1 MMNHGGG
8 PTLPPGQ
15 IKRLQHQFGAQM
27 SFHRPADD
35 STAESIE
42 YHRQVKK
49 SGPGRDVS
57 DVGDPQSIGRR
68 GDEVSFNQVRRRS
81 RVPLP
86 RGGGYPG
93 APADAAKARVSHQPC
108 YPLAADVNSFGGQFR
123 MNPRS
128 SIGGA
133 RALMN
138 GRDPR
143 AQYGIRSG
151 ARRRWPRE
159 PRVVAAGGDAQYAAH
174 GNNGVHGLV
183 GPYEPE
189 RRDGVEPVS

>member
-8 PTLPPGQ
+8 PTLPQGQ

-35 STAESIE
+35 PTAESIE

-49 SGPGRDVS
+49 SGPGQDVS
-57 DVGDPQSIGRR
+57 DVGNPQTIGRR
-68 GDEVSFNQVRRRS
+68 GDEVSLNQVRRRS
-81 RVPLP
+81 GLTIPH
-86 RGGGYPG
+86 GSGYPW
-93 APADAAKARVSHQPC
+93 APAYTIKARVSHQPR
-108 YPLAADVNSFGGQFR
+108 YPFAPDVNSFGGQFR

-128 SIGGA
+128 PIGGT

-138 GRDPR
+138 GRNPR
-143 AQYGIRSG
+143 AQYGICSG

-159 PRVVAAGGDAQYAAH
+159 PRVIAAGGDAQYAHMVTMACMAWLALT
-174 GNNGVHGLV
+174 NPNAVTAL
-183 GPYEPE
+183 
-189 RRDGVEPVS
+189 

>member
-81 RVPLP
+81 RVTIPH
-86 RGGGYPG
+86 GGGYPW

-123 MNPRS
+123 MNLRRA
-128 SIGGA
+128 IGSA
-133 RALMN
+133 RVLMN
-138 GRDPR
+138 RD
-143 AQYGIRSG
+143 
-151 ARRRWPRE
+151 
-159 PRVVAAGGDAQYAAH
+159 DAWSEFH
-174 GNNGVHGLV
+174 I
-183 GPYEPE
+183 
-189 RRDGVEPVS
+189 

>member
-1 MMNHGGG
+1 M
-8 PTLPPGQ
+8 PDEET
-15 IKRLQHQFGAQM
+15 R
-27 SFHRPADD
+27 
-35 STAESIE
+35 
-42 YHRQVKK
+42 
-49 SGPGRDVS
+49 PGRDVS
-57 DVGDPQSIGRR
+57 DIGDPQAIGRR

-81 RVPLP
+81 GFTIPH
-86 RGGGYPG
+86 GGGYPWT
-93 APADAAKARVSHQPC
+93 PADAVKAGGLHQSR
-108 YPLAADVNSFGGQFR
+108 YPLAADVKSFGGQFR

-133 RALMN
+133 RVLMN
-138 GRDPR
+138 SRDPHTDCGVR
-143 AQYGIRSG
+143 PG
-151 ARRRWPRE
+151 ARRRRPRE

>member
-8 PTLPPGQ
+8 PPLPQGQ

-27 SFHRPADD
+27 SCHRPADN
-35 STAESIE
+35 SAAESIE

-49 SGPGRDVS
+49 SGPSR
-57 DVGDPQSIGRR
+57 DVGDIGDPQAIGRR
-68 GDEVSFNQVRRRS
+68 GAEVAFDQIRRRS
-81 RVPLP
+81 RVTIPH
-86 RGGGYPG
+86 GGGYPW
-93 APADAAKARVSHQPC
+93 APADAVKTRGLHQSR
-108 YPLAADVNSFGGQFR
+108 YPLAADVKSFGGQFR

-133 RALMN
+133 RVLMN

-143 AQYGIRSG
+143 AQCGIHSG

-159 PRVVAAGGDAQYAAH
+159 ARIVATGGDAQYTAH

-183 GPYEPE
+183 SPYEPE